1 MKRKMCDLI
10 LAVFAALFVL
20 MAVDLIIAAAPKHVE
35 AKKAQ
40 SFPTFEV
47 VPLAVEEII
56 EYEAVSLNSKQGMQ
70 EEVEKAEVDDGD
82 WERLA
87 CVIYQEAGGDECC
100 DLCRYRVA
108 DVVLNRVNDPRFPD
122 SIEEVLEEPKQ
133 WGLYSETGIIWPVR
147 AGLESEAGAV
157 ARAYD
162 IAYDVLSGNH
172 SDLTSRYIWCAEFP
186 QGDDWVYCDGIYFG
200 RS

>member
-56 EYEAVSLNSKQGMQ
+56 EYEAVSLNLRQGTQ
-70 EEVEKAEVDDGD
+70 EEVEKPEVDDGD

-133 WGLYSETGIIWPVR
+133 WGRYAETGIIWPVR

-186 QGDDWVYCDGIYFG
+186 QGEDWIYCDGIYFG
-200 RS
+200 RG